1 MRLFDSMPTASLE
14 DREMQLI
21 VLACTAIIVLAVGLA
36 LFMYPAVFSQ
46 SSAKPNRS
54 LSIAFFGFCA
64 LSVLLAVYLLD
75 RQITIGRLRHQIMQ
89 ERKMA
94 SEALKQASVEFLEAL
109 PNFGSFQDQLAMA
122 YRRVA
127 LTKQNL
133 SVVVVTTKLGKAA
146 SEPVFSMSFP
156 GDAAKAISRKL
167 REQDSVYI
175 LASGVFGIILPG
187 LNVLGAKR
195 VSARLA
201 EGLSDAA
208 GVNNRFSFK
217 IESISYPEQS
227 SSAHDL
233 ELAVQNLFTEDT
245 VTREALVS

>member
-1 MRLFDSMPTASLE
+1 MRIFDRMPAGGLE

-21 VLACTAIIVLAVGLA
+21 VLACFAIIVLAVGLA
-36 LFMYPAVFSQ
+36 LFMYPVVFSQ
-46 SSAKPNRS
+46 SDASHSRTMP
-54 LSIAFFGFCA
+54 IAFFGFCG
-64 LSVLLAVYLLD
+64 LSVLLAVYLLE
-75 RQITIGRLRHQIMQ
+75 RQITIGRLRYQIMQ

-94 SEALKQASVEFLEAL
+94 SEALKQATVEFLEAL
-109 PNFGSFQDQLAMA
+109 PNFGSFQDQLSMA
-122 YRRVA
+122 YRRVVA
-127 LTKQNL
+127 TKQNL
-133 SVVVVTTKLGKAA
+133 SVVVVTTKLGKAV
-146 SEPVFSMSFP
+146 SETAFSISFP

-233 ELAVQNLFTEDT
+233 ELAVQNLFTEDA